1 MIITEEAGG
10 VPPTLTME
18 EGTVSGMEATEE
30 GEESAAMITKEE
42 ATKDIL
48 IVPTEEITGGVSMVS
63 IVERAK
69 GALRTTSEEKF
80 AGQTDMSSMSL
91 VSISEQ
97 IGPSLI
103 QVTDASCRM

>member
-1 MIITEEAGG
+1 MITTEEVGG
-10 VPPTLTME
+10 VPPTLAME
-18 EGTVSGMEATEE
+18 EGTITGMEATEE
-30 GEESAAMITKEE
+30 GEGSAAMIIKEE

-48 IVPTEEITGGVSMVS
+48 IVPTEEVTDSVSMVS
-63 IVERAK
+63 MGGRSK
-69 GALRTTSEEKF
+69 GPLITTSEEKF
-80 AGQTDMSSMSL
+80 SGQTDMSSISL